1 MKIKLRKSI
10 QAAIV
15 FAIIVILF
23 GVNMI
28 YFSMKP
34 AQFVLPA
41 TSEEPAG
48 VMVADTLARL
58 MEHELN
64 GPGGWL
70 PNDMVLSPGWLL
82 DNRPS
87 FQLGVLEVV
96 RYSTHA
102 LKENLSR
109 QRTTDRIDDDCEN
122 SFTRF
127 SNDPYRWMM
136 PSAEKKYR
144 GGIASLDAYVENLKQ
159 GSAYFYP
166 RSDNLIMILEQYASL
181 LGGANA
187 RLLNASRPG
196 TSNAAEGLDS
206 HAPVAWS
213 RIDDN
218 FYYAQGVGYGLYHV
232 FQAILIDFEKV
243 LNDKNS
249 DQIARE
255 IIASLEESYFEP
267 TIVTNGSRS
276 GILANHSNNLR
287 VFLDDAR
294 QKMNSLI
301 KMLDQG

>member
-1 MKIKLRKSI
+1 MKIKTPI
-10 QAAIV
+10 IIAIAAGV
-15 FAIIVILF
+15 IIVLY

-34 AQFVLPA
+34 AQFVPA
-41 TSEEPAG
+41 SSTEGPAG
-48 VMVADTLARL
+48 VVVADTLACL
-58 MEHELN
+58 MENELS

-70 PNDMVLSPGWLL
+70 PNDIALTPGRML

-96 RYSTHA
+96 RYSTYA
-102 LKENLSR
+102 LREDLSR
-109 QRTTDRIDDDCEN
+109 QRTTDRIDPDCDRA
-122 SFTRF
+122 FTRF
-127 SNDPYRWMM
+127 SNDPRRWIM

-144 GGIASLDAYVENLKQ
+144 GGIAALDAYSENLKQ
-159 GSAYFYP
+159 GSADFYP
-166 RSDNLIMILEQYASL
+166 RSDSLILLLQQYASL
-181 LGGANA
+181 LGGATT
-187 RLLNASRPG
+187 RLLNASRP
-196 TSNAAEGLDS
+196 AATAAGADLAT

-213 RIDDN
+213 KIDDN

-232 FQAILIDFEKV
+232 FQALSIDFQKV

-249 DQIARE
+249 EVIMRE
-255 IIASLEESYFEP
+255 IIASLGESYFEP

-294 QKMNSLI
+294 QKINSLI
-301 KMLDQG
+301 QMLDQG

>member
-1 MKIKLRKSI
+1 MKTRTTIT
-10 QAAIV
+10 IV
-15 FAIIVILF
+15 VVLCLIFGLY

-34 AQFVLPA
+34 AQFVLPNS
-41 TSEEPAG
+41 TEGPAG
-48 VMVADTLARL
+48 VVVADMLARL

-70 PNDMVLSPGWLL
+70 PNDLVLSPGWML

-102 LKENLSR
+102 LRENLSR
-109 QRTTDRIDDDCEN
+109 QRTTDRIDSDCDTA
-122 SFTRF
+122 FTRF

-136 PSAEKKYR
+136 PSAENKYR
-144 GGIASLDAYVENLKQ
+144 GGIAALDSYVGNVKQ

-166 RSDNLIMILEQYASL
+166 RSDNLIMLLEQYASL
-181 LGGANA
+181 LGGATA
-187 RLLNASRPG
+187 RLLNASRPEHLIAG
-196 TSNAAEGLDS
+196 EDLSD
-206 HAPVAWS
+206 HMPVPWNE
-213 RIDDN
+213 IDDN
-218 FYYAQGVGYGLYHV
+218 LYYAQGVGYGLYHI
-232 FQAILIDFEKV
+232 FLAIAVDFEKV
-243 LNDKNS
+243 LSDKNS
-249 DQIARE
+249 EQIVRE

-267 TIVTNGSRS
+267 TIVTNGNRS

>member
-1 MKIKLRKSI
+1 MKTRTII
-10 QAAIV
+10 T
-15 FAIIVILF
+15 IVIVICLIVGLY

-34 AQFVLPA
+34 AQFVLPSS
-41 TSEEPAG
+41 TEGPAG
-48 VMVADTLARL
+48 VVVADTLARL

-70 PNDMVLSPGWLL
+70 LNDQALSPGGML
-82 DNRPS
+82 DNRPN

-102 LKENLSR
+102 LRENLSR
-109 QRTTDRIDDDCEN
+109 QRTTDRIDQDCDMA
-122 SFTRF
+122 FTRF

-144 GGIASLDAYVENLKQ
+144 GGISALDTYVENLKQ

-166 RSDNLIMILEQYASL
+166 RSDNLIMLLEQYASL
-181 LGGANA
+181 LGGATA
-187 RLLNASRPG
+187 RLLNASRPESTVAG
-196 TSNAAEGLDS
+196 EDLSD
-206 HAPVAWS
+206 HVPVAWS
-213 RIDDN
+213 EIDDN
-218 FYYAQGVGYGLYHV
+218 LYYAQGVGYGLYHV
-232 FQAILIDFEKV
+232 FLAIAVDFEKV
-243 LNDKNS
+243 LRDKNS
-249 DQIARE
+249 EQITRE
-255 IIASLEESYFEP
+255 IISSLEESYFEP

-301 KMLDQG
+301 KMLDQV

>member
-1 MKIKLRKSI
+1 MQKQTKTIIKI
-10 QAAIV
+10 AIV
-15 FAIIVILF
+15 IAIIIVLY

-34 AQFVLPA
+34 SQFVLPP
-41 TSEEPAG
+41 TSDEPPG
-48 VMVADTLARL
+48 VVVADTLARL

-70 PNDMVLSPGWLL
+70 PNDMVLSPGWML

-102 LKENLSR
+102 LRENLSR
-109 QRTTDRIDDDCEN
+109 QRTTDRIDPDCDTA
-122 SFTRF
+122 FTRF
-127 SNDPYRWMM
+127 SNDPYRLMM

-144 GGIASLDAYVENLKQ
+144 GGIAALDTYVENLKQ
-159 GSAYFYP
+159 GGAHFYP
-166 RSDNLIMILEQYASL
+166 RSDNLIMLLEQYASL
-181 LGGANA
+181 LGGATA
-187 RLLNASRPG
+187 RLLNASRP
-196 TSNAAEGLDS
+196 AAAGELDS

-213 RIDDN
+213 EIDDN
-218 FYYAQGVGYGLYHV
+218 FYYAQGVGYGLYQV
-232 FQAILIDFEKV
+232 FQAIMIDFEKV

-249 DQIARE
+249 ATITRE

-276 GILANHSNNLR
+276 GILASHSNNLR

>member
-1 MKIKLRKSI
+1 MRFTTGIKVTI
-10 QAAIV
+10 AV
-15 FAIIVILF
+15 AIIVVLY

-34 AQFVLPA
+34 SQFVLPA
-41 TSEEPAG
+41 EAEGPPG

-70 PNDMVLSPGWLL
+70 PNDMFLSPGWLL

-102 LKENLSR
+102 LRENLSR
-109 QRTTDRIDDDCEN
+109 QRTTDRIDPDCDTA
-122 SFTRF
+122 FTRF
-127 SNDPYRWMM
+127 SNDPHRLIM

-144 GGIASLDAYVENLKQ
+144 GGIAALDTYVGNLKQ
-159 GSAYFYP
+159 RSAHFYP
-166 RSDNLIMILEQYASL
+166 RSDNLIMLLEQYASL
-181 LGGANA
+181 LGGATA
-187 RLLNASRPG
+187 RLLNASRPEQIDAG
-196 TSNAAEGLDS
+196 AELAS

-213 RIDDN
+213 EIDDN
-218 FYYAQGVGYGLYHV
+218 FYYAQGVGYGLYQV
-232 FQAILIDFEKV
+232 FQALVIDFKHV
-243 LNDKNS
+243 LADKNS
-249 DQIARE
+249 DTIANE
-255 IIASLEESYFEP
+255 IIASLQESYFEP
-267 TIVTNGSRS
+267 VIVTNGSRS

>member
-1 MKIKLRKSI
+1 MQKQTKTIIKI
-10 QAAIV
+10 AIAI
-15 FAIIVILF
+15 AIIVVLY

-34 AQFVLPA
+34 SQFVLPPG
-41 TSEEPAG
+41 SDDPPG
-48 VMVADTLARL
+48 VVVADTLARL

-70 PNDMVLSPGWLL
+70 PNDMVLSPGWML

-102 LKENLSR
+102 LRENLSR
-109 QRTTDRIDDDCEN
+109 QRTTDRIDPDCDTA
-122 SFTRF
+122 FTRF
-127 SNDPYRWMM
+127 SNDPYRLMM

-144 GGIASLDAYVENLKQ
+144 GGIAALDTYVENLKQ
-159 GSAYFYP
+159 GGAHFYP
-166 RSDNLIMILEQYASL
+166 RSDNLIMLLEQYASL
-181 LGGANA
+181 LGGATA
-187 RLLNASRPG
+187 RLLNASRP
-196 TSNAAEGLDS
+196 AAAGELDS

-213 RIDDN
+213 EIDDN
-218 FYYAQGVGYGLYHV
+218 FYYAQGVGYGLYQV
-232 FQAILIDFEKV
+232 FQAIMIDFEKV

-249 DQIARE
+249 ATITRE

-276 GILANHSNNLR
+276 GILASHSNNLR

>member
-1 MKIKLRKSI
+1 MKPRTTIT
-10 QAAIV
+10 IV
-15 FAIIVILF
+15 VVVCLIVGLY

-34 AQFVLPA
+34 AQFALSISTEG
-41 TSEEPAG
+41 TSG
-48 VMVADTLARL
+48 VMVADTLARS

-70 PNDMVLSPGWLL
+70 PNDLVLSPGWML

-102 LKENLSR
+102 LRENLAR
-109 QRTTDRIDDDCEN
+109 QRTTDRIDPDCDTV
-122 SFTRF
+122 FTRF

-144 GGIASLDAYVENLKQ
+144 GGIAALDSYVKNLKQ
-159 GSAYFYP
+159 GSAHFYP
-166 RSDNLIMILEQYASL
+166 RSDNLIMLLEQYASL
-181 LGGANA
+181 LGGATA
-187 RLLNASRPG
+187 RLLNASRPESDVG
-196 TSNAAEGLDS
+196 NDLDS
-206 HAPVAWS
+206 RAPVAWS
-213 RIDDN
+213 EIDDN
-218 FYYAQGVGYGLYHV
+218 FYYAQGVGYGLYQV
-232 FQAILIDFEKV
+232 FQAIVIDFEKV
-243 LNDKNS
+243 LDDKNS
-249 DQIARE
+249 DLIAQE
-255 IIASLEESYFEP
+255 IIASLQESYFEP
-267 TIVTNGSRS
+267 VIVTNGGRS
-276 GILANHSNNLR
+276 GFLANHSNNLR

>member
-1 MKIKLRKSI
+1 MKTRTTIT
-10 QAAIV
+10 IV
-15 FAIIVILF
+15 VVLCLIFGLY

-34 AQFVLPA
+34 AQFVLPSS
-41 TSEEPAG
+41 TEGPSG

-70 PNDMVLSPGWLL
+70 PNDLALTPGWML
-82 DNRPS
+82 DNRPN

-96 RYSTHA
+96 RYSTYA
-102 LKENLSR
+102 LRENLSR
-109 QRTTDRIDDDCEN
+109 QRTTDRIDPDCDTA
-122 SFTRF
+122 FTRF
-127 SNDPYRWMM
+127 SNDPERWMM
-136 PSAEKKYR
+136 PSAENKYR
-144 GGIASLDAYVENLKQ
+144 GGIVALDTYVGNLKQ

-166 RSDNLIMILEQYASL
+166 RSDNLIMLLEQYASL
-181 LGGANA
+181 LGGATA
-187 RLLNASRPG
+187 RLLNASRPEATAIG
-196 TSNAAEGLDS
+196 EDLSD
-206 HAPVAWS
+206 HAPVTWS
-213 RIDDN
+213 EIDN
-218 FYYAQGVGYGLYHV
+218 NLYYAQGVGYGLYHV
-232 FQAILIDFEKV
+232 FLAIAVDFEKI
-243 LNDKNS
+243 LSDKNS
-249 DQIARE
+249 EQIARE

-267 TIVTNGSRS
+267 TIVTNGNRS